1 MFLSWWH
8 KVVLHRMSEAAR
20 RGRERRRL
28 RSPRCRG
35 LFLQQLEDRTL
46 FTVTPTLSPTT
57 GVLDIS
63 LDAATDTA
71 LISTS
76 GSNLTVFDGVT
87 STSFVAGFNV
97 SKVASDLL
105 GRKRPSM

>member
-1 MFLSWWH
+1 MSQLSD
-8 KVVLHRMSEAAR
+8 K
-20 RGRERRRL
+20 
-28 RSPRCRG
+28 
-35 LFLQQLEDRTL
+35 
-46 FTVTPTLSPTT
+46 PTT

-63 LDAATDTA
+63 LNAATDTA

-105 GRKRPSM
+105 GRKRPPM